1 MRILFLSEGKYA
13 HPELGKRLVRVNMR
27 SVCEMVPRRRG
38 NCYDNAVMEN
48 FFGHLKAE
56 MYHGEKFGSVKEFT
70 AAVDAYIDWYNAER
84 LQLGLDGCTPMKY
97 RDKALKTLAG

>member
-1 MRILFLSEGKYA
+1 MTVPPTRKPGTNYA
-13 HPELGKRLVRVNMR
+13 DYRYQL
-27 SVCEMVPRRRG
+27 RRTG

>member
-1 MRILFLSEGKYA
+1 RNNGNQGKC
-13 HPELGKRLVRVNMR
+13 LGTKPGALQ
-27 SVCEMVPRRRG
+27 
-38 NCYDNAVMEN
+38 
-48 FFGHLKAE
+48 
-56 MYHGEKFGSVKEFT
+56 SVKEFT

>member
-1 MRILFLSEGKYA
+1 
-13 HPELGKRLVRVNMR
+13 
-27 SVCEMVPRRRG
+27 
-38 NCYDNAVMEN
+38 MEPTN
-48 FFGHLKAE
+48 LDVLIVGGGFAGMAAGITLALH
-56 MYHGEKFGSVKEFT
+56 SVKEFT